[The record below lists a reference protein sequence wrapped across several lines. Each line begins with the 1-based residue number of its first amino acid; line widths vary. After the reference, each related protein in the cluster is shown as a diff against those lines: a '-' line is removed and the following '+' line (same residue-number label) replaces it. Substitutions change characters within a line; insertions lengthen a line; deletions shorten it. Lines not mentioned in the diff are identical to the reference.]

1 MSASGLR
8 EALGTLGVDAAVEA
22 RDRLA
27 LLRPRGAAE
36 ARRIAGQRARIAA
49 LAVEHG
55 FTHVALE
62 IGAVATEDDAALPG
76 D

>member
-1 MSASGLR
+1 MSAERLR
-8 EALGTLGVDAAVEA
+8 RALGSLGLAAEVEA

-27 LLRPRGAAE
+27 VLRTASAPELRRVAA
-36 ARRIAGQRARIAA
+36 QRSRVAA
-49 LAVEHG
+49 LAMEHG

-62 IGAVATEDDAALPG
+62 IGAGSPDDAALPR